1 MSFQSLDSDEF
12 GLLSSRSCSPSG
24 VDTISQQYNSLEY
37 AGKDE
42 TQSPR
47 NTTPLVVNDR
57 SLYQTMFMSDLASK
71 EETTK
76 NESSGDVNSIDRQD
90 WGFTDFIKQ
99 PNSSCQSDLLS
110 YDAVSPPG
118 STHSV
123 TVSWD
128 TSETKSVPV
137 TVCLNTSETSTV
149 PVSVSW
155 NTLRTSTLPVT
166 VTYSTLGTISAEH
179 LRDENSILP
188 HPDEEQFADAYDRVS
203 FDGPTQHQST
213 LGIW

>member
-1 MSFQSLDSDEF
+1 MEIVKGALLCFQ
-12 GLLSSRSCSPSG
+12 
-24 VDTISQQYNSLEY
+24 
-37 AGKDE
+37 
-42 TQSPR
+42 
-47 NTTPLVVNDR
+47 
-57 SLYQTMFMSDLASK
+57 
-71 EETTK
+71 
-76 NESSGDVNSIDRQD
+76 
-90 WGFTDFIKQ
+90 DFIKQ

-128 TSETKSVPV
+128 TSETKSVPL

-149 PVSVSW
+149 PVTVSW
-155 NTLRTSTLPVT
+155 NTLRTSTVPVT

-188 HPDEEQFADAYDRVS
+188 HPDEEQCKLRF
-203 FDGPTQHQST
+203 
-213 LGIW
+213 